1 MRTEKQKS
9 TRRLTRSKRNGILVA
24 TMTQSTT
31 RGYFFI
37 VLAAL
42 LWSMIGWL
50 MRTLHDQYSFS
61 ALTLAFLRA
70 GIAFVILFAILAI
83 VQRNLLQIN
92 RQSIMLL
99 AFFGLFGIALF
110 YFVYAQ
116 AIITTS
122 VTTAVVL
129 LYTAP
134 AFVTLI
140 AWRVWDEPLTPRKLF
155 AVGLAFIGCALVAR
169 AYDTEQLQLNFVG
182 VLFGLGAGLTYGL
195 FTIFTKAGQKR
206 FPLWTLMTYEL
217 FFGALFL
224 LPAQNPNELV
234 ILARQPMAWLYL
246 LTLVLGSTLGAIAAF
261 TRGLRDVPA
270 SNASVVAT
278 IEPVMASALAFLILG
293 ERLEVWQIVGGGLV
307 IAGAL
312 WLARS

>member
-1 MRTEKQKS
+1 
-9 TRRLTRSKRNGILVA
+9 
-24 TMTQSTT
+24 MTQPTT

-50 MRTLHDQYSFS
+50 MRTLHDQYGFS

-70 GIAFVILFAILAI
+70 GITFILLFAILALT
-83 VQRNLLQIN
+83 RRDLLQIN
-92 RQSIMLL
+92 RRSIGLL

-110 YFVYAQ
+110 YWVYAQ

-134 AFVTLI
+134 AFVMLI
-140 AWRVWDEPLTPRKLF
+140 AWRAWNEPLTPRKLV
-155 AVGLAFIGCALVAR
+155 AVGLAFSGCALVAR
-169 AYDTEQLQLNFVG
+169 AYDTEQLQLNFGG

-195 FTIFTKAGQKR
+195 FTIFTKAGLKR

-224 LPAQNPNELV
+224 LPVQNIAEWKILV
-234 ILARQPMAWLYL
+234 QQPLAWLYL

-278 IEPVMASALAFLILG
+278 IEPVIASIIAFLILG
-293 ERLEVWQIVGGGLV
+293 ERLEVWQMIGGGLV
-307 IAGAL
+307 IAGAV
-312 WLARS
+312 WLSRT